1 MRLDHDK
8 LAKMVERIPPFP
20 QSVNRILEI
29 TSSMDCPPKEIVAV
43 IEHDPILTMKLLKL
57 VNSAYFGL
65 SNEVTSIKQ
74 TVVYVGI
81 NTIKNVAISLA
92 TLAALPKT
100 TCAGLDAQ
108 QIWRHSLQVGVIA
121 RLVARHKK
129 IPSGQLASYFVAG
142 LLHDIGKLVLAEFLA
157 DEYATLLTTEDAAEL
172 ILPLYVR
179 EQQRFGVD
187 HAEVGG
193 LIAEKWQFPAELV
206 ASIRLHH
213 HTKLPM
219 ENPLALSIAFANV
232 LCHYLEQRELDAK
245 VPLPELSGVLKT
257 WAGDVEGALKNLTDL
272 DEELQK
278 AQAFLAASS

>member
-29 TSSMDCPPKEIVAV
+29 TASVDCPPKEIVAV

-65 SNEVTSIKQ
+65 SKEVTSIKQ

-100 TCAGLDAQ
+100 TCKGLDAQ

-129 IPSGQLASYFVAG
+129 IPSNQLASYFVAG

-157 DEYATLLTTEDAAEL
+157 EDYAGLLMEAVDR
-172 ILPLYVR
+172 PLYQR
-179 EQQRFGVD
+179 ERQRFGVD

-193 LIAEKWQFPAELV
+193 LIAAKWQFPADLVEAICQHHSEEL
-206 ASIRLHH
+206 S
-213 HTKLPM
+213 P
-219 ENPLALSIAFANV
+219 ESPLALSIAFAN
-232 LCHYLEQRELDAK
+232 LLSHYLEQHSTDVS
-245 VPLPELSGVLKT
+245 VPLPKLTGTLKV
-257 WAGDVEGALKNLTDL
+257 WAGDVDSALKSLTDL
-272 DEELQK
+272 DEELNK